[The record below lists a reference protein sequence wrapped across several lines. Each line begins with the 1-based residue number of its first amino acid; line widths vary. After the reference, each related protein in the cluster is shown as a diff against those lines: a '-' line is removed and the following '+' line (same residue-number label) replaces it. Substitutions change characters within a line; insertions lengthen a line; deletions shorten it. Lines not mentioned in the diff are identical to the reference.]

1 MLRTVEASRRN
12 FLVGA
17 GKFAA
22 AVPLAASLP
31 WAVGGSARAATPPLA
46 CPPTSAWN
54 DLSRLLDGSVLRPQD
69 PFFTDVCRPNNLRY
83 NTLPMGIARCQST
96 AQVQAALNW
105 VQQQGLPFAIRS
117 GGHNY
122 AGYSSTNG
130 LLIDM
135 SLMAGVEV
143 VDKKEGIVRVKGGTG
158 NALVYKD
165 MERLG
170 RTITHG
176 RCDAVGAAGFL
187 LGGGIGF
194 SMRMYGIASDLLAGT
209 TVVTADCERHDA
221 NAKTDSDLYWACRGG
236 AGGNFGINTEF
247 LLRTFPAETVSVCQL
262 KWTDKQADV
271 LFELLTKLP
280 DAPRTFGS
288 KINVTL
294 PSIQQRCQGKG
305 SEVSILA
312 QLHNT
317 KGKTLKD
324 IFGPLWETATKV
336 WVHENIPYWVGQDYL
351 AEETFPY
358 FYQEKSSFMQASRI
372 TRAAVDALFEAQ
384 RAQPGTS
391 MPVAYKFFQT
401 GGACNDVPADATAY
415 VHRGNDWLFS
425 VEMNWWLPTDPAGL
439 IDENLNWQK
448 DFYALA
454 NKVCGAVGAY
464 QNFPDPT
471 LDDYARAYYGNN
483 LARLQ
488 QVKKKVDPKSIFT
501 YGQGIKPA

>member
-1 MLRTVEASRRN
+1 MMLRNIQPSRRN

-22 AVPLAASLP
+22 VAPLAASLP
-31 WAVGGSARAATPPLA
+31 WGTARAATPANA
-46 CPPTSAWN
+46 CPPVSAWS
-54 DLSRLLDGSVLRPQD
+54 DLASRVSGGVLRPQD
-69 PFFTDVCRPNNLRY
+69 PFFNDVCRPNNLRY
-83 NTLPMGIARCQST
+83 NTLPMGIARCLKT
-96 AQVQAALNW
+96 EDVQGALKW
-105 VQQQGLPFAIRS
+105 VQQQGLPFAVRS

-165 MERLG
+165 LERAG

-209 TVVTADCERHDA
+209 TVVTADGERREA
-221 NAKTDSDLYWACRGG
+221 NAKSDSDLYWACRGG

-262 KWTDKQADV
+262 TWTDKQADV
-271 LFELLTKLP
+271 LYELLTRLP
-280 DAPRTFGS
+280 NLPNTFGS

-294 PSIQQRCQGKG
+294 PSIQERCQGKG
-305 SEVSILA
+305 SAVSILA
-312 QLHNT
+312 QLHQT

-324 IFGPLWETATKV
+324 MFGPLWDTATKV
-336 WVHENIPYWVGQDYL
+336 WVHENIPYWVAQDYL
-351 AEETFPY
+351 AEETYPY
-358 FYQEKSSFMQASRI
+358 YYQEKSSYMKASGI
-372 TRAAVDALFEAQ
+372 TRAAVDAMFEAQ
-384 RAQPGTS
+384 RLQPGTS

-401 GGACNDVPADATAY
+401 GGACNDMKADATAY
-415 VHRGNDWLFS
+415 VHRGYDWVFS
-425 VEMNWWLPTDPAGL
+425 VEMNWWQPTDPQGL
-439 IDENLNWQK
+439 IDDNLTWQK
-448 DFYALA
+448 GFYALA
-454 NKVCGAVGAY
+454 NKTCSAVGAY

-471 LDDYARAYYGNN
+471 LDDWAKAYYGDN
-483 LARLQ
+483 LARLR
-488 QVKKKVDPKSIFT
+488 QVKTKVDPTGVFN
-501 YGQGIKPA
+501 YGQGIKPL